1 MNDECDEYPSLQWIC
16 VPFAL
21 MNPNTLD
28 ISQTLMNNTLHAP
41 WIGQPE
47 LKRAWI
53 MADEFLYFVSK
64 QCPGCQRKQS

>member
-1 MNDECDEYPSLQWIC
+1 MNGFVQYFSQQWIC
-16 VPFAL
+16 VPFVL
-21 MNPNTLD
+21 MNPSTLD

-53 MADEFLYFVSK
+53 MFDQFICIV
-64 QCPGCQRKQS
+64 RKQSHGYQTKL